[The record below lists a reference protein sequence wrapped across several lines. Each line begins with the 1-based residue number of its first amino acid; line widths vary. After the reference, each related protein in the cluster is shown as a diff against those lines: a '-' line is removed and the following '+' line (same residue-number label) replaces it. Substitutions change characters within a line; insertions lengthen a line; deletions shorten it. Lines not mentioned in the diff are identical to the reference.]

1 MKSLMALGC
10 AALVAGAVAPAV
22 RAQKPPA
29 DTAGK
34 KPTNYAYRYRFLGVY
49 DAATG
54 DPVEGAE
61 VIDALNGNKA
71 LTTKT
76 GTVSLMFLPEGGS
89 LVRIRKVGFE
99 MQTLTVAISPADTT
113 PVTVIL
119 THSSAT
125 QLDPV
130 IVKDTAPQYI
140 GGGLKSFE
148 EHRRMGFGRFITED
162 QFRKDDGKPLS
173 EILIEHVPGIM
184 RTNGPHGETY
194 IVSSRKPCGGG
205 ALTRCLQPNCYV
217 SIVQDGVRVYDRALT
232 RGAAPFDFS
241 KMDGTSLAAAEYY
254 AGGAASPPEYNATSE
269 GCGVL
274 VLWTRER

>member
-1 MKSLMALGC
+1 VWL
-10 AALVAGAVAPAV
+10 AGAVAPAV
-22 RAQKPPA
+22 RAQNPPPPA
-29 DTAGK
+29 DTVGK

-49 DAATG
+49 DAASG

-61 VIDALNGNKA
+61 VIDVLTGTKA

-113 PVTVIL
+113 PVTVVL
-119 THSSAT
+119 THAT
-125 QLDPV
+125 ATALDPV
-130 IVKDTAPQYI
+130 VVNDSAPRYM
-140 GGGLKSFE
+140 GGGLRSFE
-148 EHRRMGFGRFITED
+148 EHRREGFGRFITED
-162 QFRKDDGKPLS
+162 QFRKDDGKPLA
-173 EILIEHVPGIM
+173 EILVARMPGIM

-194 IVSSRKPCGGG
+194 IVSSRKPCQGN
-205 ALTRCLQPNCYV
+205 ALAGCRQPNCYV
-217 SIVQDGVRVYDRALT
+217 SVIQDGVKIFDLATT
-232 RGAAPFDFS
+232 RGAQPIDFARI
-241 KMDGTSLAAAEYY
+241 DGLNLAAAEYY
-254 AGGAASPPEYNATSE
+254 AGGAASPPEYNTTSQ

>member
-1 MKSLMALGC
+1 MKTLMAFGC
-10 AALVAGAVAPAV
+10 AALLAGAAAPV
-22 RAQKPPA
+22 VGAQNPPT

-54 DPVEGAE
+54 EPVEGAE
-61 VIDALNGNKA
+61 VIDVLNGNKS

-89 LVRIRKVGFE
+89 MVRVRKVGFE
-99 MQTLTVAISPADTT
+99 MQTLTVAISPADTV
-113 PVTVIL
+113 PITVVL
-119 THSSAT
+119 THASAT
-125 QLDPV
+125 TLDPV

-173 EILIEHVPGIM
+173 EILVERVPGVM

-194 IVSSRKPCGGG
+194 IVSSRKPCGGS
-205 ALTRCLQPNCYV
+205 ALTRCIQPNCYV
-217 SIVQDGVRVYDRALT
+217 SVIQDGVRTYDRAL
-232 RGAAPFDFS
+232 RRLAVHRHRHRLRLCLYSRVREVAR
-241 KMDGTSLAAAEYY
+241 AAAGKQYY
-254 AGGAASPPEYNATSE
+254 SSGG
-269 GCGVL
+269 
-274 VLWTRER
+274 